1 MPEWARP
8 HATALAA
15 GLTGAA
21 LAALVGVPAG
31 PLVGATLGV
40 SLAALAGLAVA
51 VPTRLRDAAFAAI
64 GVSLGSGV
72 DERILGQLAQWA
84 LSLAVLMAALVA
96 TMAVCCALLVRVFR
110 LDPGT
115 AVLSSAPG
123 TMSNAI
129 ALALEGRGDATT
141 VMVLQLIRLL
151 VLVIAVPP
159 IAAGLGGA
167 DVAAA
172 TGPVMGWAPLLA
184 VGAVALLVGAAGTRL
199 GVPASFLLAGMIV
212 SATGHAAGAVHGA
225 APHWLIFSAFAVT
238 GAVLGTRMSRVDGPM
253 ARRSAAAGVSLVVV
267 AVLVSLAF
275 AWLAAALTGL
285 PFGQVWVAFA
295 PGGVEAMA
303 AIGLALDYDPAFVA
317 VHHVAR
323 IFALILIVPAFLALM
338 AGSDPRT

>member
-1 MPEWARP
+1 MPARLVP
-8 HATALAA
+8 HAAALAA

-40 SLAALAGLAVA
+40 AGAALAGFAVA
-51 VPTRLRDAAFAAI
+51 VPTRLRDLAFAAI

-72 DERILGQLAQWA
+72 DERILGQMAQWA
-84 LSLAVLMAALVA
+84 LSLAVLLAAIVA

-110 LDPGT
+110 IDPGT
-115 AVLSSAPG
+115 AVLASAPG

-129 ALALEGRGDATT
+129 ALALEGRGDPTT

-151 VLVIAVPP
+151 LLVIAVPP
-159 IAAGLGGA
+159 IAAALGGTEG
-167 DVAAA
+167 AAA
-172 TGPVMGWAPLLA
+172 AGPVMGWAPLLA
-184 VGAVALLVGAAGTRL
+184 VAAAALLLGAAGTRL
-199 GVPASFLLAGMIV
+199 GVPASFLLAGMIA

-225 APHWLIFSAFAVT
+225 APDWLIFGAFAVT
-238 GAVLGTRMSRVDGPM
+238 GAVLGTRMSRVDAPM
-253 ARRSAAAGVSLVVV
+253 ARRAAAAGLSLVVV

-303 AIGLALDYDPAFVA
+303 AIGLALGYDPAFVA

-323 IFALILIVPAFLALM
+323 IFALVLIVPAFLAVL
-338 AGSDPRT
+338 AGRGPRA